1 MSVASLA
8 RGKQVQFAPGC
19 QDDLP
24 PKRMRRP
31 HHPISF
37 VLAAVLAAGFVVPVA
52 ADFNRGFDA
61 WDRGQYKQ
69 AIREFRAAADR
80 GDARAQNHLGQMY
93 EDGQGLPV
101 DIASAVKWYQKAANA
116 GEPAAQLNLGRLYR
130 SGKGVAQSDVT
141 AVKWYRAAAEQGL
154 GIAQFFMGLMYDTGK
169 GVPSDYVQAYKWF
182 DLAAR
187 QGDADAR
194 HKRDRLA
201 NQMTPSQLLEAE
213 RQTALA
219 LSERVAR
226 AGSALSAPQ
235 GGPAPAA
242 TSTSETS
249 SRVQVALAKPQS
261 ERDVEREDANV
272 SARALSRGEVERV
285 QRLLNGLGYNA
296 GKPDGIAGRGTRN
309 AIARFSADI
318 RTEPLDL
325 TDKLLTRLEGVK
337 AALPA
342 SPSRP
347 NGGKPL
353 VRRVQE
359 ALTNLGYQPGPADG
373 VSGGKTLRAIRRY
386 QEDLGLTVNDKI
398 NPRLLAAMERRVA
411 VRTLPAPSGKRQG
424 AAAITAAA
432 RQQAQQKNTQPKVV
446 KVESTEALAKSS
458 SAGPKTELQGSDLIR
473 ATQQGLN
480 RLGFNAGTADGVS
493 GSKTIRAVKAFQKN
507 ESLEPSGE
515 ITARLFA
522 LIDERQE
529 ELRPTV
535 KFVAPKTEKERV
547 LRIQEGLANLGFD
560 PGPADGIA
568 GRKTVDAAK
577 RFQARARI
585 PQTGKLN
592 DKLLKRLEGPDSDLI
607 DGPRLRVVRPSN
619 ERELVRRIQVRL
631 NSLGYSAG
639 APDGVPGSKTYAAAK
654 AFQRSAGMS
663 QTGKL
668 DQKLLSRLDAANA
681 PKALK
686 RKKLDRKQ
694 LVRSIQKELNR
705 LGYPAG
711 TADGI
716 IGSRTVNAARSFQRD
731 VGIGQ
736 TGKLTPGLLRKLKAA
751 K

>member
-1 MSVASLA
+1 
-8 RGKQVQFAPGC
+8 
-19 QDDLP
+19 
-24 PKRMRRP
+24 MRRSHRP
-31 HHPISF
+31 TSL
-37 VLAAVLAAGFVVPVA
+37 VLVAALAACFAAPVA

-61 WDRGQYKQ
+61 WDRGQYKR
-69 AIREFRAAADR
+69 AIREFRSAAER
-80 GDARAQNHLGQMY
+80 GDARAQNYLGQMY
-93 EDGQGLPV
+93 EDGQGLPE
-101 DIASAVKWYQKAANA
+101 DIAAAVSWYQKAANA

-130 SGKGVAQSDVT
+130 SGKGVAQSDAA
-141 AVKWYRAAAEQGL
+141 AVRWYRAAAEQGL

-226 AGSALSAPQ
+226 AGSALGAPQ
-235 GGPAPAA
+235 GGPAPAPAPTA
-242 TSTSETS
+242 TSSPGDS
-249 SRVQVALAKPQS
+249 NRVRVALSKPQA
-261 ERDVEREDANV
+261 ERDVEREGAGM
-272 SARALSRGEVERV
+272 SARALSRAEVERV

-296 GKPDGIAGRGTRN
+296 GKPDGIAGRSTRN
-309 AIARFSADI
+309 AVARFSADI
-318 RTEPLDL
+318 RTEPFDL

-337 AALPA
+337 AALPP

-373 VSGGKTLRAIRRY
+373 MSGSKTLRAIRQY

-411 VRTLPAPSGKRQG
+411 VRTLPAPSVKRQG

-432 RQQAQQKNTQPKVV
+432 RQQAQQQKTQPQATKVV
-446 KVESTEALAKSS
+446 TTAATPASS
-458 SAGPKTELQGSDLIR
+458 GASPKPELSGAELIR
-473 ATQQGLN
+473 ATQLGLN

-493 GSKTIRAVKAFQKN
+493 GSKTVKAVKAFQAT
-507 ESLEPSGE
+507 ESLEPTGD
-515 ITARLFA
+515 ITTDLYA

-529 ELRPTV
+529 ELRPSV
-535 KFVAPKTEKERV
+535 EFAAPKTQKERV
-547 LRIQEGLANLGFD
+547 LRIQEGLAKLGFD
-560 PGPADGIA
+560 PGPADGVA
-568 GRKTVDAAK
+568 GRRTVDAVK

-585 PQTGKLN
+585 AQTGDLN
-592 DKLLKRLEGPDSDLI
+592 DKLLKRLEGPESELI
-607 DGPRLRVVRPSN
+607 DGPRLRVVRPST

-639 APDGVPGSKTYAAAK
+639 APDGVPGNKTYAAAK

-663 QTGKL
+663 QTGQL

-694 LVRSIQKELNR
+694 LVRAIQTELNR

-731 VGIGQ
+731 VGIER